1 MTLFYLEWP
10 THLRIQGYMTD
21 PTDLE
26 IQETFIYLKW
36 PSDQRIQGYMADLLI
51 NLIFQTW
58 STELI
63 RPTAALPDLPT

>member
-1 MTLFYLEWP
+1 
-10 THLRIQGYMTD
+10 MTD

-63 RPTAALPDLPT
+63 RPSAALPDLPT